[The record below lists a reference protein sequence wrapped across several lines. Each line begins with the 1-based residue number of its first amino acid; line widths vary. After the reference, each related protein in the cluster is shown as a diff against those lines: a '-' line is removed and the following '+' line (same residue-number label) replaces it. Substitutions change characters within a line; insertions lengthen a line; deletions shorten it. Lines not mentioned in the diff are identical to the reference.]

1 MILTLTHFCSPI
13 MHCDPCQFDLCD
25 ACVAWVQSSTKLVV
39 PMESLAPPSLPAP
52 PRNAS
57 PIPAAAKNTAIVG
70 MSLVHFIQGD
80 TVICITLFTGSFLG
94 FVSAEKKAAA
104 IAAAAGIHCSAPGC
118 TNGADPL
125 SGILAFQ
132 IFILTMVR
140 CGCKRLLSGAS
151 WSHHRWP
158 SARASASAIF
168 HPTYFQ
174 QIAVYRSHPSHV
186 LQASFPFSP
195 PC

>member
-1 MILTLTHFCSPI
+1 

-39 PMESLAPPSLPAP
+39 PMESLAPPSSPAP

-80 TVICITLFTGSFLG
+80 MVICITLFTGSFLG

-118 TNGADPL
+118 TNGSDPL
-125 SGILAFQ
+125 SGILAFR
-132 IFILTMVR
+132 IFILILVKVWLQAAAV
-140 CGCKRLLSGAS
+140 GSILVAPSLAKRSCFSKCHLP
-151 WSHHRWP
+151 SHLF
-158 SARASASAIF
+158 SANRGIPLAPFPRASN
-168 HPTYFQ
+168 
-174 QIAVYRSHPSHV
+174 IA
-186 LQASFPFSP
+186 PFSP
-195 PC
+195 LC